1 MCTGVGVGPEISN
14 DNADAGSGHGPDAH
28 GQAAI
33 LLVESLLHGLI
44 ARQVLTVADAIEIV
58 DVATDV
64 RADSDGDLADSPA
77 NLRRSVGVLAA
88 ISTSLR
94 RDVFP

>member
-1 MCTGVGVGPEISN
+1 MGPEISN
-14 DNADAGSGHGPDAH
+14 DNADAGLGHGPDAH
-28 GQAAI
+28 GQAAM

-58 DVATDV
+58 DVATEV
-64 RADSDGDLADSPA
+64 RGDSDGDLTDSPTK
-77 NLRRSVGVLAA
+77 LRRSVSVLTA

-94 RDVFP
+94 RDVVP